1 MLWKTVF
8 LDIFNSSF
16 IVIRTASSRRKCFCA
31 NCWDTDLLSA
41 SMTAHSVI
49 YHIIIIS
56 WNKSI
61 AGHSPASKTGINERL
76 NPKVWSSLYRP
87 ARNFIPHLLLIPHKN
102 IMRKAEKLLNE
113 SIVSTITMSINLL
126 YIYNKQ
132 NSTIGP

>member
-102 IMRKAEKLLNE
+102 ILRKAEKLLNE
-113 SIVSTITMSINLL
+113 SIFSTITSHYSSI
-126 YIYNKQ
+126 YCIFTTNKTQ
-132 NSTIGP
+132 P